1 MAKLRSVNPATGEP
15 IEELEEHSDGQVEE
29 RLVLAERSFRA
40 WLKTPSSA
48 RGELLRRTGDILET
62 EKERFARVMTQ
73 QLLAAGAR
81 LLAGGRRLEGR
92 GWFYPPT
99 VLVQVPRVR
108 ERQDDLRSG
117 GRAAGGGP
125 DRVRAGVGEAWG
137 GAVSRRRV
145 AAYSEAVG
153 SDLPLRV
160 ASYNVRY
167 FGHALR
173 GLASTRTSERAIAR
187 GLAGLDPVPD
197 LVCLQEIETIS
208 LRSTLALRGRGRGV
222 TQLESFMAALERAF
236 AERGGR
242 SPYQGFYFRAHVSR
256 VRGIPITTTGLAMLV
271 NMERLQVDSHN
282 VESPERIT
290 YHHIERW
297 KDRKQTR
304 ICAHMQVT
312 SPDGHRLHVFNTHL
326 SLPTPFA
333 KKFWSE
339 RARMGYGIN
348 QLHEARTLATFVRK
362 HAGEEPFVVCGDFN
376 SAPGSPVFRY
386 LTEEVG
392 FSCAQGLLGQLDAA
406 DPRAFPTAG
415 FMRLRMH
422 LDHLFSGGGVEWLDL
437 NGTVPFG
444 ERMGPFAGCS
454 DHVPL
459 LGRFCCGRT
468 PRSEGRA
475 PEGRAR
481 D

>member
-1 MAKLRSVNPATGEP
+1 VGAELQLR
-15 IEELEEHSDGQVEE
+15 I
-29 RLVLAERSFRA
+29 
-40 WLKTPSSA
+40 
-48 RGELLRRTGDILET
+48 
-62 EKERFARVMTQ
+62 
-73 QLLAAGAR
+73 
-81 LLAGGRRLEGR
+81 
-92 GWFYPPT
+92 
-99 VLVQVPRVR
+99 
-108 ERQDDLRSG
+108 
-117 GRAAGGGP
+117 
-125 DRVRAGVGEAWG
+125 
-137 GAVSRRRV
+137 
-145 AAYSEAVG
+145 
-153 SDLPLRV
+153 

-173 GLASTRTSERAIAR
+173 GLASTRRSERAIAR
-187 GLAGLDPVPD
+187 GLAGLDPLPD

-208 LRSTLALRGRGRGV
+208 LRSTVALRRRGQGL
-222 TQLESFMAALERAF
+222 TQLESFMAVLERAF

-242 SPYQGFYFRAHVSR
+242 SPYQGFYFRAHVNQ

-271 NMERLQVDSHN
+271 NAGRLQVDSHN
-282 VESPERIT
+282 VEAPERIT

-297 KDRKQTR
+297 RDRKQTR
-304 ICAHMQVT
+304 ICAHMLVT
-312 SPDGHRLHVFNTHL
+312 GLDGRRLHVFNTHL

-333 KKFWSE
+333 REFWSE

-348 QLHEARTLATFVRK
+348 QLHEARTLAAFVRK
-362 HAGEEPFVVCGDFN
+362 HAGEEPFVICGDFN

-392 FSCAQGLLGQLDAA
+392 FSCAQATLGQLDPA

-422 LDHLFSGGGVEWLDL
+422 LDHLFSGGGVVWLDL
-437 NGTVPFG
+437 DGTVPFG
-444 ERMGPFAGCS
+444 ERAGPFAGCS

-459 LGRFCCGRT
+459 LGRFRWGET